1 MGDKPTNK
9 ETLYLGIDG
18 GGTKCRALIIRG
30 DEVLGVGDGGPAN
43 PYHGVAR
50 SLESIDNAA
59 DSALRHAG
67 LPREVKSQ
75 LVAGLGLAGVN
86 LPSVYQL
93 VSQAEHP
100 FKAVYLTT
108 DLHIACIA
116 AHARDDGAVIVAGT
130 GSCGFSH
137 VQGESLVLGAHGF
150 PLGDVGSGAWMG
162 LEAVKAV
169 LLASDDL
176 GPATQL
182 TELLAEQ
189 LQARGLM
196 IVERLNGAKSS
207 DYARLAPLVFHAA
220 DSGDEVAL
228 GIVTQGAAYLD
239 AVAHRLWQTQPPRMA
254 MLGGVS
260 RRIVDWMDSEIVAR
274 MSQPLQPPEYGAVHY
289 ARTCYQAEQ
298 QKNGAASTQ

>member
-1 MGDKPTNK
+1 MGDVPDNN

-18 GGTKCRALIIRG
+18 GGTKCRALIVRG
-30 DEVLGVGDGGPAN
+30 DEVLGVGEGGPAN
-43 PYHGVAR
+43 PYHGIERA
-50 SLESIDNAA
+50 LASIDAAA
-59 DSALRHAG
+59 DNALRHAG
-67 LPREVKSQ
+67 LPREAKSH

-86 LPSVYQL
+86 LPSVYQR
-93 VSQAEHP
+93 VAQAELP
-100 FKAVYLTT
+100 FRRTYLTT

-116 AHARDDGAVIVAGT
+116 AHGQDDGAVIVAGT

-137 VQGESLVLGAHGF
+137 VRGNSVILGAHGF

-176 GPATQL
+176 GPASVL
-182 TELLAEQ
+182 SELLEEQ

-220 DSGDEVAL
+220 DQGDAVARD
-228 GIVTQGAAYLD
+228 IVTQGAAYLD
-239 AVAHRLWQTQPPRMA
+239 AVARRLWQTQPPRMA
-254 MLGGVS
+254 MLGGVA
-260 RRIVDWMDSEIVAR
+260 RRMVEWMDRDLVAR
-274 MSQPLQPPEYGAVHY
+274 LSQPLQAPEYGAVHF
-289 ARTCYQAEQ
+289 ARTSEHQTS
-298 QKNGAASTQ
+298 GMTP